1 MAKKE
6 SKTYN
11 HYVPQFYFRNFSGNN
26 SIGVYNF
33 DRKRF
38 VDEDSISSVAGQD
51 FLYGKDN
58 DLEDWFRNLESKWAP
73 IIKSM
78 LVSETLPV
86 DSTEYTYLLMFVYL
100 SDVRTAEKA
109 DDYKKS
115 TLEEAKRIVTMIS
128 AQDDIDLTD
137 DDMEGLDVKID
148 RPNLSYIQGMPD
160 MIKIIAD
167 LCPLIIVNE
176 SEIGFLTSDNPVAKY
191 NKWFMERNYQ
201 HPYGFGHIGFQCFVP
216 LSPRICFCLYD
227 DTVYKNQFSDKNRV
241 RLYKNNN
248 VEELNKLFIQNSYTE
263 IYYAK
268 ESRGW
273 LEDNVG
279 VKKEYEKEEWIMG
292 SPQDGY
298 LQKVSNRCVFDYFN
312 MPIFKTNS
320 FFKTAPFPYCE
331 AGPLRKSAYE
341 ILEQKDKD

>member
-11 HYVPQFYFRNFSGNN
+11 HYVPQFYLRNFSGNN

-241 RLYKNNN
+241 RLYKN
-248 VEELNKLFIQNSYTE
+248 T
-263 IYYAK
+263 
-268 ESRGW
+268 
-273 LEDNVG
+273 
-279 VKKEYEKEEWIMG
+279 
-292 SPQDGY
+292 
-298 LQKVSNRCVFDYFN
+298 
-312 MPIFKTNS
+312 
-320 FFKTAPFPYCE
+320 
-331 AGPLRKSAYE
+331 PLYNFLK
-341 ILEQKDKD
+341 IK